1 MIGPGDVHLQADA
14 LDPVWP
20 SQQSWGVR
28 RRQPLTNSSMRT
40 RSGGLLGGLFGAL
53 LAACWLVPQ
62 VRADLA
68 GEPVLGF
75 MEAAFFTSL
84 PLSPLSLPLLA
95 LAPDPLPRPVVYAWM
110 ALTPVLNWALLGAL
124 FVYWRARR
132 QARSA
137 VSGRRLT

>member
-1 MIGPGDVHLQADA
+1 
-14 LDPVWP
+14 
-20 SQQSWGVR
+20 
-28 RRQPLTNSSMRT
+28 MRT
-40 RSGGLLGGLFGAL
+40 RSGALLGGLFGAL

-68 GEPVLGF
+68 GERVLGF

-84 PLSPLSLPLLA
+84 PLSAASLLLLA
-95 LAPDPLPRPVVYAWM
+95 LAPDPLPRPVGYAWM

-124 FVYWRARR
+124 FVHWRARR